1 MMRPPPEPPG
11 HASRSGAIPLALER
25 TKSAHLALLPLFSCE
40 LRRLSDLEKVTH
52 GGTPTGGAPEATE
65 PLDLAP
71 PWLGGGQGH
80 GLWRP
85 DRPYRRA
92 PSSSCPPSSRSPQL
106 ARSNSEQIMA
116 SPGTAIGRTTQ
127 ILTPNNDPVPNSNG
141 QCDLGPLMECRY
153 ERNSRMS
160 WRVVVINKIASVA
173 NILASQSII
182 PFGMTI

>member
-1 MMRPPPEPPG
+1 MEAHPLEAPQRQQSRLILPPPG
-11 HASRSGAIPLALER
+11 LGGVRGMVCGAQTDHIDV
-25 TKSAHLALLPLFSCE
+25 LPL
-40 LRRLSDLEKVTH
+40 
-52 GGTPTGGAPEATE
+52 P
-65 PLDLAP
+65 
-71 PWLGGGQGH
+71 
-80 GLWRP
+80 
-85 DRPYRRA
+85 
-92 PSSSCPPSSRSPQL
+92 SCPPSARSPQL

>member
-1 MMRPPPEPPG
+1 MMRPPTKPPG
-11 HASRSGAIPLALER
+11 HTSRSGAIPLALDR

-40 LRRLSDLEKVTH
+40 LRRLSLRVSMTR
-52 GGTPTGGAPEATE
+52 GGKPTAGAPEPTE
-65 PLDLAP
+65 PLDLVS
-71 PWLGGGQGH
+71 PWVG

-106 ARSNSEQIMA
+106 ARSYSEQIMA

-127 ILTPNNDPVPNSNG
+127 ILTPNNDPLPTSYG
-141 QCDLGPLMECRY
+141 QYDLGPLMECRY

-160 WRVVVINKIASVA
+160 WRVVVINKISSVA
-173 NILASQSII
+173 NVLASNSII
-182 PFGMTI
+182 PFGVTI